1 MKGHEITDTK
11 EALKFMFAG
20 KSIFTFINTKTEGRF
35 TYKIKSAKDSNLFF
49 VSVLTNPD
57 SEHRE
62 LSTYTYIGTCVEG
75 NYKHGKKS
83 PVSSEA
89 QSVKVFQFMLD
100 KLKSDSLPDFLEV
113 WHEGF
118 CGKCGRRLTVP
129 SSILTGIGP
138 ECFKTLSKVDKRDK
152 FLEWILS

>member
-1 MKGHEITDTK
+1 MIGHKINDTK

-20 KSIFTFINTKTEGRF
+20 KSIFTFINTKTGNRF
-35 TYKIKSAKDSNLFF
+35 TYKIKSNKDSNLFF

-57 SEHRE
+57 NYS
-62 LSTYTYIGTCVEG
+62 YIGTCIEG

-83 PVSSEA
+83 NISPEA
-89 QSVKVFQFMLD
+89 QSVKVFQFMLN
-100 KLKSDSLPDFLEV
+100 KLKSNNLPDFLEV

-138 ECFKTLSKVDKRDK
+138 ECFKTLSKAEKRDK
-152 FLEWILS
+152 FLELILS

>member
-1 MKGHEITDTK
+1 MKGHKINNTK

-20 KSIFTFINTKTEGRF
+20 KSIFTFLNTKTGNRF
-35 TYKIKSAKDSNLFF
+35 TYKIKQAKDSNLFF

-57 SEHRE
+57 V
-62 LSTYTYIGTCVEG
+62 YTYIGTCVEG

-83 PVSSEA
+83 VISTES
-89 QSVKVFQFMLD
+89 QSVKVFDFMLS
-100 KLKSDSLPDFLEV
+100 KLKTDNLPDFLEL

-129 SSILTGIGP
+129 SSILNGLGP
-138 ECFKTLSKVDKRDK
+138 DCIKKISKVDKRDK
-152 FLEWILS
+152 FLELILS